1 VGLDV
6 TANCNLVDLELLL
19 QCKDYGLIIKSTQG
33 QTKNTFLLR
42 ASWPY
47 LMRSILSLQ

>member
-19 QCKDYGLIIKSTQG
+19 QCKDWFEFGVSRMG
-33 QTKNTFLLR
+33 W
-42 ASWPY
+42 S
-47 LMRSILSLQ
+47 